1 MEDISLGSI
10 YLEVLPFCSL
20 HRANRMKKVGYS
32 NSPGGP
38 VIKTPPSK
46 VVGVDSIPAWGAE
59 IP

>member
-1 MEDISLGSI
+1 
-10 YLEVLPFCSL
+10 
-20 HRANRMKKVGYS
+20 MKKVGYS